1 MKNERGITLMVLV
14 LTIIVM
20 IILSSVV
27 IYLSVIEEGGM
38 VNQVKDETN
47 KQQEMVKQ
55 EQEKMNSV
63 LKNQEADWGIG

>member
-55 EQEKMNSV
+55 EKEKMNSV

>member
-63 LKNQEADWGIG
+63 LKNQEVDWGIG